1 MGSVTVAESVVKES
15 PVKDLSRRSVLNFL
29 LGMSIFSAVG
39 GTIYTVFKYMWPSA
53 AVQEAG
59 SQGKETIIPLSEI
72 PVGEAKTVRHLGKP
86 HIVIR
91 LPQAVHAL
99 NGVCTHLGCIVYWDE
114 HQKLIPCPCHDAFFD
129 LNGNVLKGPPPR
141 PLPKATAK
149 IVGDKIVV
157 T

>member
-1 MGSVTVAESVVKES
+1 MAGTAMTESIVNDASLKS
-15 PVKDLSRRSVLNFL
+15 PSRRSLLNFL
-29 LGMSIFSAVG
+29 LGISVLTGMG
-39 GTIYTVFKYMWPSA
+39 GMIYTFFRYMWPS
-53 AVQEAG
+53 QEIQGVG
-59 SQGKETIIPLSEI
+59 SQAAETTIPLSEI

-91 LPQAVHAL
+91 LPEAIHAL
-99 NGVCTHLGCIVYWDE
+99 NAVCTHLGCIVYWDRE
-114 HQKLIPCPCHDAFFD
+114 KKTIPCPCHDAFFD

-149 IVGDKIVV
+149 IVGDKIIV